1 MNMSDSADTA
11 PATKWD
17 APALDGADDS
27 GFLTASRLEELQKQA
42 YDEAYE
48 VGLREGREA
57 GEQEIRRRADR
68 FDELLVALARPFD
81 KLDESVEKQL
91 VELAMTVVRQ
101 LFRRE
106 IKMEPSHVI
115 GVVRDAIKLL
125 PAASRNVTV
134 HLHPEDAALVR
145 ETLSLDDA
153 DNAWSIVEDP
163 LTAHGGCK
171 ITTDNSQIDAR
182 ADTRV
187 NAIINAISG
196 DERQQ

>member
-1 MNMSDSADTA
+1 MSDSAEK
-11 PATKWD
+11 PAATRWD
-17 APALDGADDS
+17 APALDGAEDS

-48 VGLREGREA
+48 RGLTEGREA
-57 GEQEIRRRADR
+57 GDAEVRRRVDR
-68 FDELLVALARPFD
+68 LDQLLIALAHPFD
-81 KLDESVEKQL
+81 QLDDAVEKQL

-125 PAASRNVTV
+125 PAASRDIRV
-134 HLHPEDAALVR
+134 HLHPEDATLVR
-145 ETLSLDDA
+145 ESLSLVDGEQ
-153 DNAWSIVEDP
+153 AWAIVEDP
-163 LTAHGGCK
+163 LIARGGCT
-171 ITTDNSQIDAR
+171 ITTDNSQIDAQ

-196 DERQQ
+196 DERQP

>member
-1 MNMSDSADTA
+1 MSDSADK
-11 PATKWD
+11 PAATRWD
-17 APALDGADDS
+17 APALDGAADS

-48 VGLREGREA
+48 RGLAEGREA
-57 GEQEIRRRADR
+57 GDEEVRRRVERLDQ
-68 FDELLVALARPFD
+68 LLIALAHPFD
-81 KLDESVEKQL
+81 QLDDSVEKQL

-125 PAASRNVTV
+125 PAASRDIRV
-134 HLHPEDAALVR
+134 HLHPEDATLVR
-145 ETLSLDDA
+145 ESLSLVDGEQ
-153 DNAWSIVEDP
+153 AWAIVEDP
-163 LTAHGGCK
+163 LIARGGCT
-171 ITTDNSQIDAR
+171 ITTDNSQIDAQ

-196 DERQQ
+196 DERQP

>member
-1 MNMSDSADTA
+1 MSDSAEK
-11 PATKWD
+11 PSATRWD
-17 APALDGADDS
+17 APALDGAPDS

-42 YDEAYE
+42 YDEAFE
-48 VGLREGREA
+48 QGIKEGRQA
-57 GEQEIRRRADR
+57 GDEEVRRRVERLDQ
-68 FDELLVALARPFD
+68 LLIALAHPFD
-81 KLDESVEKQL
+81 QLDDSVEKQL

-125 PAASRNVTV
+125 PAASRDIRV
-134 HLHPEDAALVR
+134 HLHPDDAALVR
-145 ETLSLDDA
+145 ESLSLVEGEQ
-153 DNAWSIVEDP
+153 AWAIVEDP
-163 LTAHGGCK
+163 LVARGGCTV
-171 ITTDNSQIDAR
+171 TTENSQIDAQ

-196 DERQQ
+196 DERQP